1 MKLCFQF
8 NEIQHSLQAQHK
20 NQNGSS
26 SDTASSSSPA
36 KRFVFLNQDGTI
48 RDNVDD
54 RIGSEQNTDD
64 TFRIEWSEDNY
75 LDA

>member
-1 MKLCFQF
+1 MTLSLQF
-8 NEIQHSLQAQHK
+8 KDNQHSLRPQHK

-26 SDTASSSSPA
+26 SDTTTSSFPA

-54 RIGSEQNTDD
+54 RIGSEQNAND
-64 TFRIEWSEDNY
+64 TFHIEWSEDNY
-75 LDA
+75 LAV